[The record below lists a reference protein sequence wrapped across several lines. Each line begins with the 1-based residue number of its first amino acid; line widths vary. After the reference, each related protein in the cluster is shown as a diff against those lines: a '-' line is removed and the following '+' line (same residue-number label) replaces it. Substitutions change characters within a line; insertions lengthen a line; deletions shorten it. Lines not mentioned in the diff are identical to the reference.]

1 MFVFDVA
8 SLRRQWYIL
17 DELINFSHDFQ
28 KFLDRYYKSLIDS
41 VQGNSYNK
49 AAEITLAAGCTL
61 FYKKESEEIL

>member
-41 VQGNSYNK
+41 VQGNLYNK
-49 AAEITLAAGCTL
+49 SMQL
-61 FYKKESEEIL
+61 K

>member
-17 DELINFSHDFQ
+17 DELTNFSHDFQ
-28 KFLDRYYKSLIDS
+28 KFSDRYYKSLIDS

-49 AAEITLAAGCTL
+49 SMQL
-61 FYKKESEEIL
+61 K

>member
-8 SLRRQWYIL
+8 SRQRQWYIL

-41 VQGNSYNK
+41 VQGNLYNK
-49 AAEITLAAGCTL
+49 SMQL
-61 FYKKESEEIL
+61 K